1 MKTRTKEEAF
11 DLFENHRAEF
21 LSSARLMAD
30 MIYKSKGSVTTDD
43 IRHSID
49 IPETINKKVLG
60 CVFNTK
66 EWVLVGY
73 TKSKVKT
80 SHGRTIGIFKKAID
94 IVND

>member
-21 LSSARLMAD
+21 LAYARSVAD
-30 MIYKSKGSVTTDD
+30 EFYKFNGSVTTDN
-43 IRHSID
+43 IRNLID

-66 EWVLVGY
+66 EWVLIGY